1 MSKEKIYE
9 ELNIIF
15 REVFMDD
22 SIELKPE
29 TFSEDIED
37 WDSLMQIVLLSEIEK
52 KFGFKFDAKDVSDL
66 KNVGEMIEV
75 IQKKIA

>member
-9 ELNIIF
+9 ELNVIF